1 MNITLSFDELSDY
14 LAKKYK
20 VRPDFSFVNEKTIDI
35 AYKPNRFIPAAH
47 LQMRM
52 ESVSNESI
60 ILSYEC
66 SAPMALLIAGAIG
79 HLENKIP
86 AGISINTDKKT
97 IHIQPLEIEPL
108 KKPLSHIDLKEVV
121 FTSNALQSIVSLL

>member
-66 SAPMALLIAGAIG
+66 SAPMALLIARAIG

-86 AGISINTDKKT
+86 AGISVNADKKT
-97 IHIQPLEIEPL
+97 IHIQPLKIDPL
-108 KKPLSHIDLKEVV
+108 KKPLSYINLKGVV
-121 FTSNALQSIVSLL
+121 ITKDSAQLSVSVY

>member
-47 LQMRM
+47 LQLRM
-52 ESVSNESI
+52 ESVSNEDI
-60 ILSYEC
+60 TLSYEC
-66 SAPMALLIAGAIG
+66 SAPMTLLIAGAIG

-86 AGISINTDKKT
+86 AGISVNTDKKT
-97 IHIQPLEIEPL
+97 IHIQPLKIEPL
-108 KKPLSHIDLKEVV
+108 KKPLSYIDLKGSVIKKDSAEV
-121 FTSNALQSIVSLL
+121 TAIIK